1 MLLFSAKYIG
11 GNLMKNQKRMRD
23 YGISIGKMETG
34 VRNSITD
41 VAGVTVGHATLANE
55 DVNTGVTVVM
65 PHAGNIFRDK
75 VLGASYVI
83 NGFGKT
89 MGTIQLEELGNI
101 ETPIVLTNTL
111 SVGAAHQGLVEYM
124 LSCNDDIGDTT
135 GTVNPIICEC
145 NDGYLNDIRG
155 LHIKKEH
162 VLYGLK
168 NASED
173 FEEGAVGAGSGMICY
188 GLKGGIGTSSRR
200 IKLENQDFI
209 VGIMVLSNFGKKADL
224 LIDGVKAGEIIREIE
239 TDKQSCNDKG
249 SVIVIM
255 ATDIPLTHRQLKRV
269 CKRATAGL
277 SRTGTHFGNGS
288 GDIVIGFSTANK
300 INHYEEKC
308 FLDLKTINENKID
321 EVFRGAIEATEE
333 AVLNSLICANTTK
346 GREARIIYSLKEY
359 IGEINKNI

>member
-1 MLLFSAKYIG
+1 
-11 GNLMKNQKRMRD
+11 MKNQKRLRD
-23 YGISIGKMETG
+23 YGISIGKMEPG
-34 VRNSITD
+34 ERNAITD
-41 VAGVTVGHATLANE
+41 VAGVMVGHVTLTNG
-55 DVNTGVTVVM
+55 DINTGVTAVI
-65 PHAGNIFRDK
+65 PHAGNVFRDK
-75 VLGASYVI
+75 LIAASYVI

-111 SVGAAHQGLVEYM
+111 SVGTAHQGVVEYM
-124 LSCNDDIGDTT
+124 LSSNDDIGDTT
-135 GTVNPIICEC
+135 GTVNPIVCEC

-162 VLYGLK
+162 ISHALDHA
-168 NASED
+168 NED

-188 GLKGGIGTSSRR
+188 GLKGGIGTASRR
-200 IKLENQDFI
+200 VKLENEDFI
-209 VGIMVLSNFGKKADL
+209 VGIMVLSNFGKKSDL
-224 LIDGVKAGEIIREIE
+224 LIDGVKAGEQIREME
-239 TDKQSCNDKG
+239 TDKQSSNDKG

-255 ATDIPLTHRQLKRV
+255 AMDIPITHRQLKRV
-269 CKRATAGL
+269 CKRAAAGL

-300 INHYEEKC
+300 IKHYDEDW
-308 FLDLKTINENKID
+308 FTDLRIINENKMD

-346 GREARIIYSLKEY
+346 GRKERIIYSLKEY
-359 IGEINKNI
+359 INEVMEDI

>member
-1 MLLFSAKYIG
+1 
-11 GNLMKNQKRMRD
+11 MKNQKRLRD

-34 VRNSITD
+34 EKNAITD
-41 VAGVTVGHATLANE
+41 VAGVKVGHVTLVNG
-55 DVNTGVTVVM
+55 DVNTGVTAVI
-65 PHAGNIFRDK
+65 PHTGNVFREK
-75 VLGASYVI
+75 VLAASYVI

-111 SVGAAHQGLVEYM
+111 SVGTVHQGLVEYM
-124 LSCNDDIGDTT
+124 LSGNEDIGDTT

-162 VLYGLK
+162 VFDALTQ
-168 NASED
+168 ASED
-173 FEEGAVGAGSGMICY
+173 FEEGAVGAGSGMVCY
-188 GLKGGIGTSSRR
+188 GLKGGIGTASRR
-200 IKLENQDFI
+200 VKLENQDFI

-224 LIDGVKAGEIIREIE
+224 LIDGVKAGELIGAIE
-239 TDKQSCNDKG
+239 TDKQSSNDKG

-255 ATDIPLTHRQLKRV
+255 ATDIPMTHRQLKRV

-300 INHYEEKC
+300 MNHYEEDC
-308 FLDLKTINENKID
+308 FIDLRAINENKID

-346 GREARIIYSLKEY
+346 GRKERIIYSLNEY
-359 IGEINKNI
+359 INEINEEL

>member
-1 MLLFSAKYIG
+1 
-11 GNLMKNQKRMRD
+11 MKSQKRLRD

-34 VRNSITD
+34 EKNAITD
-41 VAGVTVGHATLANE
+41 VAGVKVGHVTLVNG
-55 DVNTGVTVVM
+55 DINTGVTVVI
-65 PHAGNIFRDK
+65 PHIGNVFREK
-75 VLGASYVI
+75 VLAASYVI

-111 SVGAAHQGLVEYM
+111 SVGTAHQGLVEYM
-124 LSCNDDIGDTT
+124 LSGNEDIGDTT

-162 VLYGLK
+162 IFHALTQ
-168 NASED
+168 ASED
-173 FEEGAVGAGSGMICY
+173 FEEGAVGAGSGMVCY
-188 GLKGGIGTSSRR
+188 GLKGGIGTASRR
-200 IKLENQDFI
+200 VKLENQDFI

-224 LIDGVKAGEIIREIE
+224 LIDGVKAGKLIGAIE
-239 TDKQSCNDKG
+239 TDKQSNNDKG

-255 ATDIPLTHRQLKRV
+255 ATDIPMTHRQLKRV

-300 INHYEEKC
+300 MSHYEENC
-308 FLDLKTINENKID
+308 FIDLRAINESKID

-346 GREARIIYSLKEY
+346 GRKERIIYSLNEY
-359 IGEINKNI
+359 INEIIEGI

>member
-1 MLLFSAKYIG
+1 
-11 GNLMKNQKRMRD
+11 MKNQKRLRD
-23 YGISIGKMETG
+23 YGISIGKMEPG
-34 VRNSITD
+34 ERNSITD
-41 VAGVTVGHATLANE
+41 VAGVTVGHCTLAK
-55 DVNTGVTVVM
+55 DGVNTGVTAVI

-75 VLGASYVI
+75 VIAASYVI

-89 MGTIQLEELGNI
+89 IGTIQLEELGNI

-124 LSCNDDIGDTT
+124 LSVNDDIGDTT

-162 VLYGLK
+162 VFQGLK

-188 GLKGGIGTSSRR
+188 GLKGGIGTASRR
-200 IKLENQDFI
+200 VRLGNQDFI
-209 VGIMVLSNFGKKADL
+209 VGILVLSNFGKKADL
-224 LIDGVKAGEIIREIE
+224 LIDGKKAGEIICE
-239 TDKQSCNDKG
+239 TLADKQSNNDKG

-269 CKRATAGL
+269 CKRAAAGL

-300 INHYEEKC
+300 MNHYEEKC
-308 FLDLKTINENKID
+308 FVDLRTMNENNID

-333 AVLNSLICANTTK
+333 AVLNSLICADTTK
-346 GREARIIYSLKEY
+346 GRKERIIYSLKEY
-359 IGEINKNI
+359 INEIIKDI